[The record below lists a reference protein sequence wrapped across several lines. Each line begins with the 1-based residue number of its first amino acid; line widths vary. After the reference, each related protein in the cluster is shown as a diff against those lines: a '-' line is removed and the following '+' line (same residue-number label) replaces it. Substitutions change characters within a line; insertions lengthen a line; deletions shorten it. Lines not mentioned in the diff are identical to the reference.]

1 MIVSSIEWARFDSV
15 ANFNETRVPNVTEY
29 GSRALQRGEN
39 PRPSECADDD
49 KGRPTGTADI
59 AICECG

>member
-1 MIVSSIEWARFDSV
+1 MIVSSTEWARFDSV

-39 PRPSECADDD
+39 PRSAECADED
-49 KGRPTGTADI
+49 KGRPIRTAGI